1 MSGIW
6 IEAGKVE
13 PQDERKRRGMSW
25 VGPFGTVRRGVRALM
40 AGPSSNLVLICM
52 SCSITAMVKEPEQGV
67 YSRAQPCRVPKGSI
81 SVSMPWS
88 IRIPMVPD
96 LLKLL
101 IQSDNLISSIFLLP
115 W

>member
-25 VGPFGTVRRGVRALM
+25 VGPFGTVRSGVRALM
-40 AGPSSNLVLICM
+40 AEPSSNLVLICM
-52 SCSITAMVKEPEQGV
+52 SRLLIAMGQEPEHGV
-67 YSRAQPCRVPKGSI
+67 YPRAQPRRVPTGSI
-81 SVSMPWS
+81 LASIPWS
-88 IRIPMVPD
+88 MRIPMVPD

-101 IQSDNLISSIFLLP
+101 TESDNLISSIFLLP